1 MAAAAVAALALL
13 APACS
18 DDEGDVATD
27 DTEASDES
35 TDTTAAEGTTDT
47 TAADDGGG
55 GACGEQPFTGTIS
68 RLEDEMSEQPATEL
82 ADTDIVEATG
92 STYSGGAGYTVYL
105 SDAPIEGQV
114 GLDTITAPEGGVMVT
129 ISFAGM
135 DDAGEP
141 IAAGAEVGAPQAVII
156 DTGGGASVNS
166 TGAEGSVSIIDVSDT
181 EVCFDISYTDDYQTV
196 EGTVSASLVE
206 ASF

>member
-1 MAAAAVAALALL
+1 MLTAAVAALALL

-27 DTEASDES
+27 DTEA
-35 TDTTAAEGTTDT
+35 TDTTGAEGTTDT
-47 TAADDGGG
+47 TAADGGG
-55 GACGEQPFTGTIS
+55 GACGDQPFTGTIS
-68 RLEDEMSEQPATEL
+68 RLDDEMSDQPAAEL
-82 ADTDIVEATG
+82 TDTDVVEATG

-166 TGAEGSVSIIDVSDT
+166 TGAEGSVSIIDVSDDQ
-181 EVCFDISYTDDYQTV
+181 VCFDITYTDEYQTV